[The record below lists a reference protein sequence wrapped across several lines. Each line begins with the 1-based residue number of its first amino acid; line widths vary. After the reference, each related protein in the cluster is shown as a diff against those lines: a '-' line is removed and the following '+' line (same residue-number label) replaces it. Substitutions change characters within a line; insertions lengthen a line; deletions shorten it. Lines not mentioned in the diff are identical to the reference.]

1 MVGAR
6 SCVLCQGYR
15 VKTLSMFYVQE
26 WEKPHV
32 LGWRAAPCVF
42 WMSDGHETH
51 MVFSKPQVQLG
62 SLGRCLPV
70 SSSWVPFVSSCL
82 GGKESPEGAMFQ
94 LSEEVDTSSLR

>member
-1 MVGAR
+1 MMGAR
-6 SCVLCQGYR
+6 SCVVCQGSR
-15 VKTLSMFYVQE
+15 VMKTLSMFYVWGGTPSTGLE
-26 WEKPHV
+26 SSS
-32 LGWRAAPCVF
+32 CVF

-51 MVFSKPQVQLG
+51 TVFPKPHGQLG

-82 GGKESPEGAMFQ
+82 GGRESPEGAMFQ